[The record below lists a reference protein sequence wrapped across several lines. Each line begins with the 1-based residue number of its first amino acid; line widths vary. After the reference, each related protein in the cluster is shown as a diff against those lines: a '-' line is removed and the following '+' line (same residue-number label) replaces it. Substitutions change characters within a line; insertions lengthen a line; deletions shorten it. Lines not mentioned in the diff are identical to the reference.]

1 MSAVLPNLAR
11 RPFVNS
17 RPVARI
23 ALLLALAGA
32 LLLVLNLALYA
43 DYSRTRR
50 ANTTHLVEVEQRIA
64 TEASRVRAASSALT
78 DADLGRQNSLVE
90 YLNHRIEERT
100 FAWSVLFDRLA
111 TLLPGEVRLVTL
123 APRFV
128 DPENQGPRTA
138 RRRGEAEPVRRVELS
153 MQGAASDGDAILRL
167 VDALFAD
174 PAFENPNL
182 NQEARQQGEI
192 SFTLSVTYLPQV
204 AEVPR
209 GAAVESG
216 VENGAAASAAG
227 TEDPGASDDD
237 DEGDET

>member
-1 MSAVLPNLAR
+1 MSSVLPNLAR
-11 RPFVNS
+11 RPFVNA

-23 ALLLALAGA
+23 ALLLAAAGA
-32 LLLVLNLALYA
+32 LLLVLNLALYVG
-43 DYSRTRR
+43 YSRTRR

-64 TEASRVRAASSALT
+64 AEAARVQAASAALT
-78 DADLGRQNSLVE
+78 AADLGRQNALVD

-111 TLLPGEVRLVTL
+111 TLLPGEVRLVNL

-128 DPENQGPRTA
+128 DRDDDGRRA
-138 RRRGEAEPVRRVELS
+138 GSRRGGTEPEGRVGLS
-153 MQGAASDGDAILRL
+153 MQGSARDGDAILRL

-174 PAFENPNL
+174 PAFEDPNL

-204 AEVPR
+204 AEVGR
-209 GAAVESG
+209 DAGDDGATDG
-216 VENGAAASAAG
+216 DAADGDAAD
-227 TEDPGASDDD
+227 ED
-237 DEGDET
+237 DEGGET

>member
-1 MSAVLPNLAR
+1 MSGVLPNLAR

-23 ALLLALAGA
+23 ALLLAAAGA
-32 LLLVLNLALYA
+32 LLLVLNLALYVG
-43 DYSRTRR
+43 YSRTRR

-64 TEASRVRAASSALT
+64 AEAARVQAASSALT
-78 DADLGRQNSLVE
+78 AADLGRQNGLVD

-111 TLLPGEVRLVTL
+111 TLLPGKIRLVNL

-128 DPENQGPRTA
+128 DREDDGRRA
-138 RRRGEAEPVRRVELS
+138 GRRRGGAEPESRVELS
-153 MQGAASDGDAILRL
+153 MQGSARDGDAILEL

-174 PAFENPNL
+174 PAFEDPNL

-204 AEVPR
+204 AEAGS
-209 GAAVESG
+209 GAEDG
-216 VENGAAASAAG
+216 DTAAG
-227 TEDPGASDDD
+227 ATSASEPSGDAADED
-237 DEGDET
+237 DERGET